1 MTAFPDDRRDLAAM
15 FVPLARALVAR
26 EEPALLAYDISMWGY
41 VVLTALAEQPVR
53 TQAAL
58 AQAIGADK
66 SRIIGVLDDLQQ
78 RELIK
83 RQPDAADRRVHLLSL
98 TPAGDRLRR
107 SVEAAIRASEEEVLA
122 TLPAGDREAFLRSLK
137 SLYERYRAPRG
148 WHEKLSRVKIGLQI
162 PDFTTPDGPP
172 RLGADLATVA
182 RTADEG
188 GFEFIAV
195 MDHFFQIRGVGPAER
210 EMLEAYTTL
219 GYLAACTSRAKLLTL
234 VTGAVYRHPG
244 VLAKIVTTLDVL
256 SGGRA
261 WLGIG
266 AAWNEEESRGLGIPF
281 PPVAERFERLEETLQ
296 ICLQMWRGDESPY
309 QGRHYQLERPL
320 NSPQALTRPHPPI
333 MIGGGG
339 ERKTLRFVAKYAD
352 ACNLFPSPDLAR
364 KLDVLRAHCDAEGR
378 DYDEITKTC
387 YFIFDVGEKGEKTG
401 EVIDRLGQMA
411 ELGFEVA
418 IGAVANVWQVTPLEV
433 IAADVIP
440 AVAGL

>member
-1 MTAFPDDRRDLAAM
+1 M
-15 FVPLARALVAR
+15 
-26 EEPALLAYDISMWGY
+26 
-41 VVLTALAEQPVR
+41 
-53 TQAAL
+53 
-58 AQAIGADK
+58 
-66 SRIIGVLDDLQQ
+66 
-78 RELIK
+78 
-83 RQPDAADRRVHLLSL
+83 
-98 TPAGDRLRR
+98 
-107 SVEAAIRASEEEVLA
+107 
-122 TLPAGDREAFLRSLK
+122 
-137 SLYERYRAPRG
+137 
-148 WHEKLSRVKIGLQI
+148 KIGLQI

-172 RLGADLATVA
+172 RLGADLAMVA

-219 GYLAACTSRAKLLTL
+219 GYLAACTSRAKLVTL
-234 VTGAVYRHPG
+234 VTGAVYRNPG

-309 QGRHYQLERPL
+309 RGQHYQLDRPL
-320 NSPQALTRPHPPI
+320 NSPQSLTRPHPPI

-339 ERKTLRFVAKYAD
+339 EKKTLRFVAKYAD
-352 ACNLFPSPDLAR
+352 ACNLFPGPDLAG

-378 DYDEITKTC
+378 DYGEITKTC
-387 YFIFDVGEKGEKTG
+387 YYRFDVGGKGEKAG
-401 EVIDRLGQMA
+401 ETVDQLGRLA
-411 ELGFEVA
+411 ELGFDVA
-418 IGAVANVWQVTPLEV
+418 IGMVADVWQVTPLEV
-433 IAADVIP
+433 IASAVIP
-440 AVAGL
+440 AVARL